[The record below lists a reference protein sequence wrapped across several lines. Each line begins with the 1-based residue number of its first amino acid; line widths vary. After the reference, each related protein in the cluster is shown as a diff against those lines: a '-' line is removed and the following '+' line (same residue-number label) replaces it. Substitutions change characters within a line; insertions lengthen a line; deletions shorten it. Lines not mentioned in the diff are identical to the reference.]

1 MNKLYL
7 YFIIYFQVLQSFLVI
22 HTYHSKLYLQITVY
36 NLSDEDLE
44 DEVTYQ
50 LWDSTDRTSMSTMV
64 STLGEFIDLLVK
76 KIDALTSHSFTAKS
90 QAAYLKERKTQLTS
104 ESAIIIMDFAENYEY
119 VIQDEVQLYHWSK
132 E

>member
-76 KIDALTSHSFTAKS
+76 KIDALTSHSFTEKIS
-90 QAAYLKERKTQLTS
+90 SSIPEEKKNST
-104 ESAIIIMDFAENYEY
+104 DFRICHHHYG
-119 VIQDEVQLYHWSK
+119 LC
-132 E
+132 